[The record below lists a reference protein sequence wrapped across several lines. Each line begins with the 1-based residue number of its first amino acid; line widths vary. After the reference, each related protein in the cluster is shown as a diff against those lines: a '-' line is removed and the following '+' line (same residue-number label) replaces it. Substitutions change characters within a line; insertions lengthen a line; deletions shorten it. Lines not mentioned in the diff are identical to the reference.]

1 MTAVTSQKL
10 ADALREAGLDSLAL
24 QAERDRFHDYLSPL
38 DTPCI
43 ALVLELDRHHT
54 RAARELRKRVVEGE
68 FDASK
73 EESDAWARSAE
84 GQAAMRKLKT
94 GE

>member
-1 MTAVTSQKL
+1 MTAITSQKL

-24 QAERDRFHDYLSPL
+24 QAEGDHFHDYLSPL
-38 DTPCI
+38 DAPCI
-43 ALVLELDRHHT
+43 TLVQELDRHHT

-68 FDASK
+68 FDASR
-73 EESDAWARSAE
+73 EEGDEWARSPE
-84 GQAAMRKLKT
+84 GQAAFRKLKT